1 MDDSRSPFYR
11 STQGNKGAT
20 AIRFK
25 YRSTVLSFVNS
36 HLAAYDEFVERRNAD
51 FHELSRRMVFDSTI
65 VGGTSTAPLPA
76 AATGAAGEKNT
87 TRDSVDVKEVRTSY
101 ESANEGSQYDSL
113 MSGPEAFENV
123 YQSDFLFWMV
133 SQFT

>member
-1 MDDSRSPFYR
+1 M
-11 STQGNKGAT
+11 
-20 AIRFK
+20 
-25 YRSTVLSFVNS
+25 
-36 HLAAYDEFVERRNAD
+36 ERRNAD

-76 AATGAAGEKNT
+76 AAAGATGEKNT

-113 MSGPEAFENV
+113 MSGPEALENV